1 MDANSDYKDEEFT
14 TFMESTQLL
23 DLHEDLHPI
32 QTPPTYNRGTRKIDY
47 ILGTM
52 KISSSVTKGGLTTYN
67 DGLKFSDHR
76 ALFIDIKETDVFVD
90 KGSDPTARENR
101 GLRTKSKEQTK
112 AYLEI
117 VHSHFAEHN
126 IYEKCM
132 KLRESAPTIEV
143 KLIKQEAD

>member
-1 MDANSDYKDEEFT
+1 MMDANSDYKDEEFT

-76 ALFIDIKETDVFVD
+76 AISI
-90 KGSDPTARENR
+90 
-101 GLRTKSKEQTK
+101 
-112 AYLEI
+112 
-117 VHSHFAEHN
+117 
-126 IYEKCM
+126 
-132 KLRESAPTIEV
+132 
-143 KLIKQEAD
+143 